1 MRRKVN
7 LFEQVCSFDN
17 LVKACRKAMKGKKDK
32 EAVAWFNFNM
42 EFELIRLQEQL
53 VSGAYKPGLYRCFSV
68 HDPKERYV
76 CSVDFK
82 DRVVHHAICRA
93 LEPLFEKWFIY
104 DSYAC
109 RTDKG
114 THRAVS
120 IVQDWSVEA
129 QYFLKA
135 DVRKFFESVD
145 HGVLKGL
152 LARKIKDRRL
162 LNLTELI
169 IDKPV
174 PGYATGKGLAI
185 GNLTSQW
192 FANFYLDPLDHYI
205 KDKLG
210 VKHYIRYMDDFVALS
225 DDKAMLHEVKLK
237 AGEFIEQELKLE
249 LKEKACFVAPV
260 NEGIPF
266 LGFRI
271 FPGVVRLKRSGL
283 LRFMRKIRAKERLY
297 NEGRISEGELVRSAE
312 SLTGHVVHG
321 NTKAM
326 RRKFFAGMKDVTDF

>member
-1 MRRKVN
+1 MRRAGN

-32 EAVAWFNFNM
+32 ESVAWFNFNM
-42 EFELIRLQEQL
+42 EFELIKLQKQL
-53 VSGAYKPGLYRCFSV
+53 VSGAYEPGPYRCFFV
-68 HDPKERYV
+68 HDPKERYI

-82 DRVVHHAICRA
+82 DRVVHHAICRV
-93 LEPLFEKWFIY
+93 LEPLFEKWFIHY
-104 DSYAC
+104 SYAC
-109 RTDKG
+109 RIDKG

-120 IVQDWSVEA
+120 KVQNWSVMTG
-129 QYFLKA
+129 YFLKA

-145 HGVLKGL
+145 HGVLKSL
-152 LARKIKDRRL
+152 LSRKIKDKKL
-162 LNLTELI
+162 LKLLEKI

-174 PGYATGKGLAI
+174 PGYIPGKGLEI

-192 FANFYLDPLDHYI
+192 LANFYLDPLDHYI

-210 VKHYIRYMDDFVALS
+210 LRHYIRYMDDFVSLS
-225 DDKAMLHEVKLK
+225 DDKGMLHEMKLK
-237 AGEFIEQELKLE
+237 TGEFLNEKLKLE

-271 FPGVVRLKRSGL
+271 FPGVVRVKRRGL
-283 LRFMRKIRAKERLY
+283 LRFMRKFRTKERLY
-297 NEGRISEGELVRSAE
+297 KEERINEVEFIRSAV
-312 SLTGHVVHG
+312 SLIGHVGHG
-321 NTKAM
+321 NTLAM
-326 RRKFFAGMKDVTDF
+326 RRKFFARGEG